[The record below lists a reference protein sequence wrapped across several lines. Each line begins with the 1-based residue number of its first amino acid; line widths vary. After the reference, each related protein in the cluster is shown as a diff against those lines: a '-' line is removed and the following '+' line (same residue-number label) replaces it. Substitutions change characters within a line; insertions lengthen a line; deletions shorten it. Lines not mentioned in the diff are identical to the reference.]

1 MYIVTADCSAQDI
14 FELEKECFPNEFWSL
29 SLIEKDMSHSS
40 YFVAK
45 HNNEVV
51 GYICVSYVLDEA
63 ELTRIAV
70 KTSYRRNGIATLLIE
85 SSKEFLAQ
93 NGCKTLILEVRS
105 SNLSAQALYHSM
117 GFDTYAVRKNYY
129 HSPIEDAVLM
139 SAKL

>member
-1 MYIVTADCSAQDI
+1 MYTVSTDFNAQDI

-29 SLIEKDMSHSS
+29 NLIEKDIAHSS

-45 HNNEVV
+45 LEDKVV

-70 KTSYRRNGIATLLIE
+70 DHSHRRHGIASQLVE
-85 SSKEFLAQ
+85 CAKEFLRE

-105 SNLSAQALYHSM
+105 SNLPAQALYKTM
-117 GFDTYAVRKNYY
+117 GFETYAVRKNYY
-129 HSPIEDAVLM
+129 HNPNENAVLM
-139 SAKL
+139 STKL